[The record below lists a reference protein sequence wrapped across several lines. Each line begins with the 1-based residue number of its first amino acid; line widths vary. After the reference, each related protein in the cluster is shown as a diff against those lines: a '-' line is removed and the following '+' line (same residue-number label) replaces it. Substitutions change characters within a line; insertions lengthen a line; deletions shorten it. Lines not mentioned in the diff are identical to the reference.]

1 MAELYAIFKSLCFAY
16 HNCHCSVLICT
27 DSTHALLALSTLLTC
42 WILGRAGPSGNELV
56 DQAAKEAVSIKNE
69 KDAKENNRKNY
80 ESFLHRLNTWNAA
93 VNFCE
98 PPPAHLKYQ
107 YHPPTQAILVNISR
121 TLAAVPKFYTQVLHL
136 MNKMNLPSPFEPC
149 FFPETSLPGGSKQ
162 QSEIVDVGETNQQNE
177 SSEEESEIESDEEGQ
192 RGPKDIIP
200 EKRSLPQK
208 KKRVKRPKLIQLTQI
223 LPTAT
228 SKSVMKPEEVFEKP
242 QVEPVQRKIELKLPP
257 EAISAEIVTED
268 MSDSHGGFGL
278 MFPTHQGAT
287 EDQPVCLEEDRD
299 IASDSSSVITLD
311 QLAANRIST
320 RDQRHLPVFKNYQ
333 PGVPSCRLYIKNLS
347 KQVVERDLHF
357 IYRRYLIPDFEE
369 QGTMFDIR
377 LMKEGR
383 MKGQAFITLQTVKQA
398 EQALEETNGFILKD
412 KPMVVQFARSAKVK

>member
-1 MAELYAIFKSLCFAY
+1 MV
-16 HNCHCSVLICT
+16 VLGT
-27 DSTHALLALSTLLTC
+27 T
-42 WILGRAGPSGNELV
+42 
-56 DQAAKEAVSIKNE
+56 IKNE

-80 ESFLHRLNTWNAA
+80 ESFLHKLNTWNAA
-93 VNFCE
+93 VNFSQ

-107 YHPPTQAILVNISR
+107 YYPPTQAILVNISR

-149 FFPETSLPGGSKQ
+149 FFPETYLPGGFKEH
-162 QSEIVDVGETNQQNE
+162 SEIVDVGETNQHNE
-177 SSEEESEIESDEEGQ
+177 SSEEESEIESDEEGPK
-192 RGPKDIIP
+192 GPKDIIP
-200 EKRSLPQK
+200 EKRTLPQK

-242 QVEPVQRKIELKLPP
+242 QAEPVQRKIELRLPP
-257 EAISAEIVTED
+257 EAISAISAETVQED
-268 MSDSHGGFGL
+268 MSDCHGGFGL
-278 MFPTHQGAT
+278 MFPTHQEAAK
-287 EDQPVCLEEDRD
+287 DQTVCLEEDKD

-369 QGTMFDIR
+369 QGTIDVLLLLECKCHSKHTGRLIASLMFDIR